1 MLMVWPSNRVWQEG
15 WKPPFLRVLAALSP
29 TPLHGVWIL
38 TPLAHEC
45 QLVEDQSFG
54 RGRRAI
60 GPCIAAWAFQSLHQD
75 NPQAN
80 SVTAWVPRPSRP
92 QSSPVRCSGK
102 NVPDPR
108 LLVQAVIASALAG
121 GSAQSMLRYTLAAPS
136 LSRDRHVGQ
145 EPRLR
150 PDLVTAQHPLER
162 LETIL
167 SSYDFWVG

>member
-1 MLMVWPSNRVWQEG
+1 MPMVWPSNRVWQEG

-38 TPLAHEC
+38 MPLAHEC

-54 RGRRAI
+54 HGRQPI
-60 GPCIAAWAFQSLHQD
+60 GPCIAAWASRSLHQD

-80 SVTAWVPRPSRP
+80 SHMAWVPQPSRP

-108 LLVQAVIASALAG
+108 LLVQAAIASALTG

-136 LSRDRHVGQ
+136 LFRVPAYWGMNPALGRTWSLFSIL
-145 EPRLR
+145 LR
-150 PDLVTAQHPLER
+150 GWKPFSSVT
-162 LETIL
+162 T
-167 SSYDFWVG
+167 SG